1 MVIAMAHVLEE
12 YIAATEHGWYSESM
26 TPFLS
31 DAGGL
36 ISCCRQP

>member
-12 YIAATEHGWYSESM
+12 YTAATEHGWYGESAS
-26 TPFLS
+26 PLRYA
-31 DAGGL
+31 DKL